1 MRRIWILMIV
11 LMASL
16 PFAGNVT
23 AQERDLF
30 TASWNADYFD
40 NPYLLGDPV
49 FSRTEN
55 SINVNW
61 GDNVPTVNVP
71 ADNFSVR
78 WTKSGNLPAGTYRFI
93 VTASL
98 GFRVYVDGVLIIDA
112 WEGNK
117 QGIPTGYDYEIEG
130 GLHSI
135 QVDFYA
141 LDGDTYIYLDWGL
154 APNGEVP
161 PQPLADED
169 IDENTVSVIVN
180 ILNVR
185 NAPRIANNITEQI
198 YLGERFRAVG
208 RSEDGRWLLIDLG
221 NGTQGW
227 ISAAFAIYAESG
239 N

>member
-1 MRRIWILMIV
+1 MRRIWILMVV

-16 PFAGNVT
+16 SFTANAT

-40 NPYLLGDPV
+40 NPYLLGEPV
-49 FSRTEN
+49 FSRTED

-61 GDNVPTVNVP
+61 GENIPTVNVP

-78 WTKSGNLPAGTYRFI
+78 WTKSGNLPSGTYRFI
-93 VTASL
+93 VTASV
-98 GFRVYVDGVLIIDA
+98 GFRVYVDGNLIIDA
-112 WEGNK
+112 WSGANK
-117 QGIPTGYDYEIEG
+117 DVPTGYDYEIEG
-130 GLHSI
+130 GDHSI
-135 QVDFYA
+135 QVDYFA

-161 PQPLADED
+161 PQPLTDED
-169 IDENTVSVIVN
+169 VDENTVSVIVN

-185 NAPRIANNITEQI
+185 NAPRIANNIIEQI
-198 YLGERFRAVG
+198 YVGERFRAIG

-227 ISAAFAIYAESG
+227 ISAAFAVYVESD